1 MTLQVDISHDF
12 GGFSVDARFEAGRG
26 VTALFGR
33 SGTGKTSIVNGI
45 SGLFL
50 PDRGRIVLDGEVLFD
65 AAKRINIAPH
75 KRRIGYVFQDGRLF
89 PHLDVAQN
97 LAFGARFSKEKLAPS
112 EQARIVE
119 MLGLGGLLKRRPLML
134 SGGEKQRVALGRA
147 LLSQPK
153 LLLMDEPLAALDGP
167 RKEEIL
173 PYLERLRDEKTA
185 NIPIIYV
192 SHAVDEIARLADQ
205 LVLIHNG
212 TVVRAGD
219 AFEVF
224 SDPAAVPLLGVREA
238 GAVLRAT
245 VKGHSADGLSCL
257 QLSDGELLVPGVAAA
272 VGQKVRIRVLAQDI
286 ILSLGRPEGISTRN
300 ILPVTIAEIRM
311 GDGPGAAVS
320 LIAGEDRLLARVTAR
335 AVEELGLAPGMAIY
349 ALVKATAVPRGNIGA
364 APER

>member
-1 MTLQVDISHDF
+1 MSLSVNIGHNFGSFALDIEF
-12 GGFSVDARFEAGRG
+12 KAGRG

-45 SGLFL
+45 SGLFA
-50 PDRGRIVLDGEVLFD
+50 PDHGRVVLEGEVLFD
-65 AAKRINIAPH
+65 AAKGINVAPH

-97 LAFGARFSKEKLAPS
+97 LAFGARFAKGKTDPDK
-112 EQARIVE
+112 QAHICK
-119 MLGLGGLLKRRPLML
+119 MLGLEPLLMRRPAAL

-147 LLSQPK
+147 LLSKPR

-173 PYLERLRDEKTA
+173 PYFERLRDDDAA
-185 NIPIIYV
+185 NVPIIYV
-192 SHAVDEIARLADQ
+192 SHAVDEIARLADN
-205 LVLIHNG
+205 LVLIENG
-212 TVVRAGD
+212 RVVRSGD

-245 VKGHSADGLSCL
+245 VIDHAADGLACL
-257 QLSDGELLVPGVAAA
+257 RLSAGELIVPGVTAPI
-272 VGQKVRIRVLAQDI
+272 GQQVRIRVLAQDI
-286 ILSLGRPEGISTRN
+286 ILSLGVPKGLSTRN
-300 ILPVTIAEIRM
+300 VLAVTIADIRM

-320 LIAGEDRLLARVTAR
+320 LVSGDDRLLARVTAR
-335 AVEELGLAPGMAIY
+335 AVQELGLQTGQDIY
-349 ALVKATAVPRGNIGA
+349 ALVKATAVPRGNIGGVA
-364 APER
+364 